1 MGLSVAILARDEET
15 TIAAAIGSVRSCA
28 DEVVVLL
35 DPRTSDDTA
44 ELSTRAG
51 ARVEH
56 LDEWPDMAGARNEA
70 VRLCQNDIVLHLDG
84 HEQLSPGGAERLTRF
99 LADGWPEGAGPSL
112 SLLVQTAE
120 REGGVVAPAPRLL
133 KRDAVEYTADV
144 HPLPT
149 DARHAPRGAG
159 EPQLEVPILIPPPP
173 LCSPPVG

>member
-15 TIAAAIGSVRSCA
+15 TIAAAIGSVRFCA

-84 HEQLSPGGAERLTRF
+84 HEQLSPGGAELCLRNTH
-99 LADGWPEGAGPSL
+99 P
-112 SLLVQTAE
+112 TAIFT
-120 REGGVVAPAPRLL
+120 P
-133 KRDAVEYTADV
+133 
-144 HPLPT
+144 
-149 DARHAPRGAG
+149 
-159 EPQLEVPILIPPPP
+159 
-173 LCSPPVG
+173 